1 MDDELRKGVEYGFI
15 DNSIV
20 ALDHYSPKLVTNN
33 FSRGEKVLS
42 AIQSELN
49 KLDESDEFMF
59 SVAFITEDGIAGLL
73 MDLEN
78 LQKKGVKGRIV
89 ASQYQNFTRPKA
101 LRKLLSF
108 DNIEVRIVTEEYKM
122 HTKCYIFRKGNSYNI
137 IIGSSNLTAGALSL
151 NEEWN
156 LKFSSTDDGSITQEA
171 IDEFNSIFNKAV
183 PVNEPWLKQYS
194 EIYDRY
200 HEFRTELERKR
211 FPLLDG
217 IIHGDRINPNMMQV
231 SALEAIDQIRSE
243 NLDRALLISATGTGK
258 TYLSAFDVR
267 KFNPKRLLYLV
278 HREVILKKAMESFER
293 VVGGD
298 KKMGLLTG
306 NSKEYNVD
314 YLFSTIQTM
323 SQYHVMNKF
332 PRDHFD
338 YIVIDEAHHLGA
350 ETYQKIIDHFSS
362 RFILGMTATPER
374 TDGFDIFRQFNY
386 NVAFEIRL
394 KQAMEQ
400 NMVCPFHYY
409 GISDLMVNGESLKE
423 KEDFSRLVSD
433 ERVRHIINKI
443 RFYGYCGDRVRGLI
457 FCRSPSEAKELSER
471 FNEKGYKTTYLT
483 GKSSLEER
491 EEAIEKLESKDREK
505 SLDYIFV
512 IDIFNEGVDIPA
524 VNQIVMLRPTESPIV
539 FTQQLGRG
547 LRHSDGKDYVVVID
561 FIGNYDN
568 NYLIPIALSGD
579 TSFKK
584 DNVRRFVVDAN
595 GLLPGTS
602 TISFDKIIKER
613 IFAAIDNKNFSKMK
627 IILDAYKL
635 LKQKLG
641 RIPKLTDYEKFGSV
655 DAMKFIEITRS
666 YHNFLTKYEEEYE
679 IKLSEKESKTIENLS
694 RIVCSGKR
702 EHELCFFESILDQ
715 EASLISSFK
724 RKMKLRDVEITEQA
738 EKNLIAVFTGEFFR
752 GKYDI
757 IVKKGT
763 EYATSDHLIKMLKSQ
778 NVRWLLQDIYDLGK
792 ENHEKYYLKKYN
804 EGNFVLNQQYSYEDI
819 CRLLNWD
826 KSENA
831 LNIGGYKYDQTT
843 NTFPVFINYV
853 KGEDVVESQ
862 KYEDHFVN
870 PGKLIAAPKS
880 TENKKSAKNL
890 RRIENSE
897 ANRTKILLFVRKNKD
912 GDKKKEFYYLGDMKF
927 DRFIESESSLMI
939 EYSLLT
945 PVISEIYEYLIA
957 DIYTEK
963 KNGAEEEI

>member
-15 DNSIV
+15 DNNVV

-33 FSRGEKVLS
+33 FSKGEKVLS
-42 AIQSELN
+42 AIQSELS
-49 KLDESDEFMF
+49 KLDKTDEFMF
-59 SVAFITEDGIAGLL
+59 SVAFITEEGIAGLL
-73 MDLEN
+73 MDLET
-78 LQKKGVKGRIV
+78 LQEKGVKGKIV

-101 LRKLLSF
+101 LMKLLSF

-137 IIGSSNLTAGALSL
+137 IIGSSNLTAGALSF

-156 LKFSSTDDGSITQEA
+156 LKFSSTEYGGITQEA
-171 IDEFNSIFNKAV
+171 IEEFNSIFNKAV
-183 PVNEPWLKQYS
+183 PVNEAWLKQYS

-200 HEFRTELERKR
+200 YEFRTELEKKR
-211 FPLLDG
+211 FHLLDG
-217 IIHGDRINPNMMQV
+217 IIHGDRINPNLMQV
-231 SALEAIDQIRSE
+231 SALEAIDQLRSE

-293 VVGGD
+293 VIGEN

-306 NSKEYNVD
+306 NSKEYDAD

-323 SQYHVMNKF
+323 SQDHILNKF

-350 ETYQKIIDHFSS
+350 ATYQKIIDHFSS
-362 RFILGMTATPER
+362 KFILGMTATPER
-374 TDGFDIFRQFNY
+374 TDGFDIFKQFNY
-386 NVAFEIRL
+386 NIAFEIRL

-409 GISDLMVNGESLKE
+409 GISDLLVNGEALKE

-443 RFYGYCGDRVRGLI
+443 RFYNFSGDRVRGLI
-457 FCRSPSEAKELSER
+457 FCRSLSEAKELSEK
-471 FNEKGYKTTYLT
+471 FNEKGYKTTFLT
-483 GKSSLEER
+483 GGSSLDER
-491 EEAIEKLESKDREK
+491 EKAIKKLESMDRENG
-505 SLDYIFV
+505 LDYIFV
-512 IDIFNEGVDIPA
+512 IDIFNEGIDIPA
-524 VNQIVMLRPTESPIV
+524 VNQVVMLRPTESPIV

-547 LRHSDGKDYVVVID
+547 LRHSDGKEYVVVID

-602 TISFDKIIKER
+602 TISFDKITKER
-613 IFAAIDNKNFSKMK
+613 IFAAIDKKNFSEMK

-635 LKQKLG
+635 LRQKLG
-641 RIPKLTDYEKFGSV
+641 RIPKLTDYEKFGSI
-655 DAMKFIEITRS
+655 DAMKFIEKTDS
-666 YHNFLTKYEEEYE
+666 YHNFLTNNEKEYE
-679 IKLSEKESKTIENLS
+679 IILSEEESKTIENLS
-694 RIVCSGKR
+694 GIICSGKR
-702 EHELCFFESILDQ
+702 EYELCFFESILDQ
-715 EASLISSFK
+715 DANLISSF
-724 RKMKLRDVEITEQA
+724 REKLKSKGIETTGQA

-752 GKYDI
+752 KKFDI
-757 IVKKGT
+757 IVKKGA
-763 EYATSDHLIKMLKSQ
+763 EYSISEHLQKMLDSQ

-792 ENHEKYYLKKYN
+792 ENHEKYYLEKY
-804 EGNFVLNQQYSYEDI
+804 GDSNFVLNQKYTYEDV

-826 KSENA
+826 RNIYA
-831 LNIGGYKYDQTT
+831 INIGGYKYDQTT
-843 NTFPVFINYV
+843 NTLPVFINYV

-890 RRIENSE
+890 QRIENSE
-897 ANRTKILLFVRKNKD
+897 ENGTKILLFVRKNKD
-912 GDKKKEFYYLGDMKF
+912 GNEKKEFYYLGDMKF
-927 DRFIESESSLMI
+927 DRFIESENSLMI

-945 PVISEIYEYLIA
+945 PVVSEIYEYLIA
-957 DIYTEK
+957 DIDTD
-963 KNGAEEEI
+963 KNDGAEEEI